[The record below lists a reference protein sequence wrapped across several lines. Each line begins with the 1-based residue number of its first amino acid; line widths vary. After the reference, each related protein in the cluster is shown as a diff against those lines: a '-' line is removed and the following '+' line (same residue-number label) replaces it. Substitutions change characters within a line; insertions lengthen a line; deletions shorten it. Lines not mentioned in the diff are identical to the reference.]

1 MASVVDTNTMENQSQ
16 SDMGEMELN
25 LDVHELGEDYK
36 RRAMARNGTFNKN
49 IYIAFLD
56 SKNSNGFISFVFVGK
71 NPKNFFNRIKD
82 DDLEVICD
90 VLSDY
95 TTYVNDL
102 DLSNN
107 EITETGIKHLAGF
120 LRDCSNLISLNL
132 QYNLIGET
140 GGNLLFAALITQ
152 RSNNEKDTLEY
163 LNIEGCKIGH
173 AGLLKTTVEE
183 KIYLKK
189 QTLIE
194 LFLLNNECI
203 KDLMLG
209 ENELDDVCL
218 IEIFVMLNPTLN
230 KCHLR
235 TLSLESVIKRSF
247 SIEIA
252 FEISKVLKINK
263 HLEKLCLRKC
273 SITDEVLTI
282 MLKEANL
289 NDVLKVLDISA
300 NLISYKGCFAI
311 SDYLKSPYCGL
322 QSLILS
328 SNSVSNLGAQIIAR
342 ALKTNESLVH
352 LNLNNNGLKEE
363 GILYLANMFEK
374 NTSLVSLSLFWSEFG
389 RIGMQEFWKLI
400 KQNPSNFHFDFGIE
414 FENEEFKIHHL
425 DEQLPEEIYAKKAH
439 YVIN

>member
-1 MASVVDTNTMENQSQ
+1 MTSVVDNNTMENQSQ
-16 SDMGEMELN
+16 SEMHEMELN
-25 LDVHELGEDYK
+25 FDVHELGEEYK
-36 RRAMARNGTFNKN
+36 RRAIARHGTYNKN
-49 IYIAFLD
+49 IYISFLD
-56 SKNSNGFISFVFVGK
+56 SKNSSGFISFVFIGK
-71 NPKNFFNRIKD
+71 TSKNFFNRVKD
-82 DDLEVICD
+82 DDIEIICD
-90 VLSDY
+90 VLFN
-95 TTYVNDL
+95 YVCYVTDI

-107 EITETGIKHLAGF
+107 EITESGMRHLAAF
-120 LRDCSNLISLNL
+120 LRDCSNLVSLNL
-132 QYNLIGET
+132 QYNLIRET
-140 GGNLLFAALITQ
+140 GGHLLFEALIKQ
-152 RSNNEKDTLEY
+152 RSNSQKDTLEY

-173 AGLLKTTVEE
+173 TGLLKTTVEE
-183 KIYLKK
+183 KIYQKK

-203 KDLMLG
+203 KDLILG

-235 TLSLESVIKRSF
+235 ALSLESVIKRSF

-282 MLKEANL
+282 MLKEVNL

-322 QSLILS
+322 QSLIVNN
-328 SNSVSNLGAQIIAR
+328 NSVSNLGAQIIAR
-342 ALKTNESLVH
+342 ALKANESLVH

-374 NTSLVSLSLFWSEFG
+374 NTSLVSLSLFWSDFG
-389 RIGMQEFWKLI
+389 RLGMQEFWKLI

-414 FENEEFKIHHL
+414 FENDEFKIYHI
-425 DEQLPEEIYAKKAH
+425 DELLPEEIYAKRAH
-439 YVIN
+439 YAIN